1 VPPSQKPRPPTDLR
15 RHQRETD
22 RNLLIGF
29 FLLLFGVGGGLI
41 LYFYGPGGLATGLAC
56 MAGGA
61 VVAGLVVLVVNGLE
75 WLSRWLDNRD

>member
-1 VPPSQKPRPPTDLR
+1 MPKPTDLR
-15 RHQRETD
+15 RYQRDTD

-41 LYFYGPGGLATGLAC
+41 LHFYGVGGLATGLSC

-61 VVAGLVVLVVNGLE
+61 AVAGLVVLVVNGLE
-75 WLSRWLDNRD
+75 WLSRWLDSRD